1 MIKEIFQ
8 QINGELL
15 KLIIVALSIL
25 ALVFHIL
32 PKSEKKGEAVGF
44 FGEIFKFIK
53 GIFKK

>member
-8 QINGELL
+8 QVNGELL
-15 KLIIVALSIL
+15 KLVIVALSIL